1 VRHTA
6 NGIRSQDEFDRLKK
20 MAMKQIDSVQEK
32 PIPKMK
38 WMRWIIICPAL
49 LWLIGVVDAPRTFVS
64 ASEVQEDADCKL
76 VSATGGRV
84 TLVVDGETVTLDDG
98 RTVRLIGAMAP
109 RAPDWWKK
117 PEPWP
122 PAELARKALS
132 DLVLGHD
139 VALLYGGR
147 KEDRHARQL
156 AHLFVDRGDERI
168 WVQSSLIERGF
179 SRAYSFQGNRMCIR
193 PLQARE
199 NSAREA
205 KLGLWWR
212 KTYAVLDAGRP
223 KSIFP
228 RMHTFQIVEGTVR
241 GVKKTKRWTFVNFGA
256 DWKRDFTIAVKAKN
270 RRLFAKSDLVLSSL
284 RGRRIRV
291 RGWIESW
298 NGPAIKV
305 THPEEIEILDQT
317 PSSVAPKKQNPAPRA
332 PGSVEL

>member
-1 VRHTA
+1 
-6 NGIRSQDEFDRLKK
+6 
-20 MAMKQIDSVQEK
+20 MKRAS
-32 PIPKMK
+32 
-38 WMRWIIICPAL
+38 
-49 LWLIGVVDAPRTFVS
+49 WLIIFLALFSLISVVDALRPSVS
-64 ASEVQEDADCKL
+64 ASNAQMAANCQL
-76 VSATGGRV
+76 LSAEGGHV
-84 TLVVDGETVTLDDG
+84 KSVVDGETVTLGDG

-132 DLVLGHD
+132 DLVLGRD
-139 VALLYGGR
+139 VELRYAGR
-147 KEDRHARQL
+147 KEDRHGRHL
-156 AHLFVDRGDERI
+156 AHLFVNRETERV

-179 SRAYSFQGNRMCIR
+179 ARAYSFQGNRTCVR
-193 PLQARE
+193 SLQARE
-199 NSAREA
+199 TGAREA

-212 KTYAVLDAGRP
+212 KTYAVLDASKP

-228 RMHTFQIVEGTVR
+228 RMHTFQIVEGTVV
-241 GVKKTKRWTFVNFGA
+241 GVKATKRWTFVNFAA

-284 RGRRIRV
+284 RGRKVRV

-305 THPEEIEILDQT
+305 THPEEIEILDQPTT
-317 PSSVAPKKQNPAPRA
+317 PETPKKQNPAPEA
-332 PGSVEL
+332 PGSVDL